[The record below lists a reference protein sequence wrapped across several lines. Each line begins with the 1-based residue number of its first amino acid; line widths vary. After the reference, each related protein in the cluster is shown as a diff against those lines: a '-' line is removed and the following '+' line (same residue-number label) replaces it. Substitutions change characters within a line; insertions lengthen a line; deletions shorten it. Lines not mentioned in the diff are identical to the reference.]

1 MMTHAML
8 LNPNRHIQR
17 FTILPVRARERQIH
31 ASERASSGESLESPS
46 LRILPLS
53 RTTDTLEVQILS
65 CDVCNH

>member
-1 MMTHAML
+1 MMTYATL
-8 LNPNRHIQR
+8 LNPNQHTQY
-17 FTILPVRARERQIH
+17 FLVFPVRARERQIH